1 MREHPTMLR
10 RTRIAL
16 LVTSFAG
23 FAAWSAVAYAAKP
36 LELHPKPEVDLP
48 FGDDLSF
55 PEGPGSD
62 VVAANCVTCHSVD
75 HTLNQPALSREE
87 WHKVVD
93 KMITAYKAPI
103 SKDDAKTIVD
113 YLSRVKGEP

>member
-1 MREHPTMLR
+1 MTR
-10 RTRIAL
+10 RTRTVLITASL
-16 LVTSFAG
+16 FGLTAG
-23 FAAWSAVAYAAKP
+23 LSATLAASP
-36 LELHPKPEVDLP
+36 LELRSKPEVDLP
-48 FGDDLSF
+48 FGDDVGF

-62 VVAANCVTCHSVD
+62 VIASNCVACHSAD

-103 SKDDAKTIVD
+103 TAADARVIVD
-113 YLSRVKGEP
+113 YLARVKGEL